1 MTKALQIKLL
11 AVLLT
16 VLGVVAA
23 LLIRGGRPMEVT
35 QQDRQLQQKLA
46 QKVQPSAHRYVVP

>member
-11 AVLLT
+11 AVILA
-16 VLGVVAA
+16 VLAVVAA
-23 LLIRGGRPMEVT
+23 LLIRGGRSIEVT

-46 QKVQPSAHRYVVP
+46 QKVQPSSHSYVVP

>member
-16 VLGVVAA
+16 GLGVVAA

>member
-11 AVLLT
+11 AVILA
-16 VLGVVAA
+16 VLGALAA
-23 LLIRGGRPMEVT
+23 LLIRGGRPIAVT
-35 QQDRQLQQKLA
+35 PQDRQLQQKLA

>member
-11 AVLLT
+11 AVILA
-16 VLGVVAA
+16 VLAAVAA
-23 LLIRGGRPMEVT
+23 LLIRGGRSIEVT

-46 QKVQPSAHRYVVP
+46 HKAQPSAHRYVVP

>member
-1 MTKALQIKLL
+1 MPKALQIKLL
-11 AVLLT
+11 AAILA

-23 LLIRGGRPMEVT
+23 LLMRGGRPIAVT
-35 QQDRQLQQKLA
+35 PQDQKLQQKLA

>member
-1 MTKALQIKLL
+1 MTNALQIKLL
-11 AVLLT
+11 AVILA

-23 LLIRGGRPMEVT
+23 LLIRGGRPIEIT
-35 QQDRQLQQKLA
+35 QQDRQLQQKLG

>member
-11 AVLLT
+11 AVILA

-23 LLIRGGRPMEVT
+23 LLIRGGRPIEVT
-35 QQDRQLQQKLA
+35 QHDRQLQQKLA
-46 QKVQPSAHRYVVP
+46 QKVQPSTHRYVVP